1 MVTGN
6 SDLKVLLSKKDTL
19 EQIENNTS
27 LERFFFV
34 ENDILNI
41 AVLDIKNKKWLSF
54 ESFLFNELSELESI
68 LQKQIEENS
77 QLTFTKNTAIV
88 NCHKGILIPNA
99 LYDESEKRAYLKL
112 NFDFQ
117 DADFYINAQALKN
130 SEAYFIGLLEK
141 KLEKVISDNLPNTKI
156 VFHATTWIDFIPVY
170 LRNIKYK
177 ESVFINFSGNNID
190 ITVFEDAKL
199 SFHNSFFVKNE
210 IDVLFH
216 VLNVVENK
224 SLNKEKIHLFLSGRI
239 SPESEKMQQLKRY
252 FSFCKLIKPEG
263 NYKFQHLLS
272 ESESRELF
280 ILLNHLLIN

>member
-1 MVTGN
+1 
-6 SDLKVLLSKKDTL
+6 K
-19 EQIENNTS
+19 EENNQ
-27 LERFFFV
+27 
-34 ENDILNI
+34 LN
-41 AVLDIKNKKWLSF
+41 
-54 ESFLFNELSELESI
+54 FN
-68 LQKQIEENS
+68 
-77 QLTFTKNTAIV
+77 KNTAVV
-88 NCHKGILIPNA
+88 NCHKGVLIPSA

-117 DADFYINAQALKN
+117 DDDFHIKAQALKN
-130 SEAYFIGLLEK
+130 SEAYYIGLLDK
-141 KLEKVISDNLPNTKI
+141 KLDKLISDNIPKI
-156 VFHATTWIDFIPVY
+156 KIEFHATTWIDFIPIY

-177 ESVFINFSGNNID
+177 ESVFINFSGSNID

-216 VLNVVENK
+216 VLNVIENK

-263 NYKFQHLLS
+263 NYKFKHLIT

-280 ILLNHLLIN
+280 ILLNKLLIN